1 MPVNCENKKL
11 KVLNL
16 TVLLPAHIEGTLPED
31 LACHINSVLADK
43 PTAARFGSLKAAL
56 AGAFALGGGL
66 AFVLKRRHLHC
77 K

>member
-16 TVLLPAHIEGTLPED
+16 TVLLPAHIKSTLPED
-31 LACHINSVLADK
+31 LACHINAVLADQ
-43 PTAARFGSLKAAL
+43 PAAARFGSLKTAL
-56 AGAFALGGGL
+56 AGAFPFGGGL

-77 K
+77 Q